1 MFKSYKR
8 LICCLCPVNYRS
20 ELNKLPRQA
29 CKFSECVTH
38 LGAPH
43 QTLHG
48 CVDAPLAVTGSVKLI
63 SPRVTPCLW
72 LIHSKHTS
80 TLLQSEQVFVAKYKQ
95 TSAFV
100 TSSTYLLFPF
110 RQPISCR
117 TCCTEGGNWREPNQH
132 FIRHVEHLGK
142 DSLQLL
148 QDLPVFSNIISRHVL
163 YRPLRTNL

>member
-1 MFKSYKR
+1 MSHHMFKSYKR

-80 TLLQSEQVFVAKYKQ
+80 TLLQSEQVFVAKYKR
-95 TSAFV
+95 
-100 TSSTYLLFPF
+100 TSSVCYQLYLPPF
-110 RQPISCR
+110 SVP
-117 TCCTEGGNWREPNQH
+117 TANQ
-132 FIRHVEHLGK
+132 
-142 DSLQLL
+142 L
-148 QDLPVFSNIISRHVL
+148 QDLLH
-163 YRPLRTNL
+163 